1 MTMQVSR
8 ACEANDEMQRFP
20 VLKRRVDEVVGKFLG
35 DAVKPAEEMFSKIIE
50 IEVI

>member
-20 VLKRRVDEVVGKFLG
+20 VLKRHVDEVVGKFLA

-50 IEVI
+50 IEVT